1 MKPQRT
7 RTNATNVAPMITA
20 LDHVHLSMPRGNEA
34 KARSYF
40 GGVLG
45 MEEQPKPDPLA
56 LRGGCWFRSG
66 SVIVHVGVEEEF
78 IPPQKAHSAFCVADL
93 DLVATRLQ
101 ESGAVVTWDQT
112 LPNRRRFHT
121 TDPFGNRLEFLRDG
135 DGFSQK

>member
-1 MKPQRT
+1 MKPRRAPPT
-7 RTNATNVAPMITA
+7 AASLTPMITA
-20 LDHVHLSMPRGNEA
+20 LDHVHLSMPRGGES
-34 KARSYF
+34 KARAYF

-45 MEEQPKPDPLA
+45 MEEQPKPEPLA

-66 SVIVHVGVEEEF
+66 NVIVHVGVEDEF
-78 IPPQKAHSAFCVADL
+78 VPPKKAHSAFCVANL
-93 DLVATRLQ
+93 DAVATRLQ

-112 LPNRRRFHT
+112 LANRRRFHT

>member
-1 MKPQRT
+1 MKPGRAQR
-7 RTNATNVAPMITA
+7 NATGAMPMITR
-20 LDHVHLSMPRGNEA
+20 LDHVHLSMPRGGEA
-34 KARSYF
+34 KARAYF

-45 MEEQPKPDPLA
+45 MKEQPKPEPLA

-66 SVIVHVGVEEEF
+66 NVIVHVGVEEEF
-78 IPPQKAHSAFCVADL
+78 VPPKKAHSAFCVSDL
-93 DLVATRLQ
+93 DAVAIRLQ
-101 ESGAVVTWDQT
+101 EFGAVVAWDQT